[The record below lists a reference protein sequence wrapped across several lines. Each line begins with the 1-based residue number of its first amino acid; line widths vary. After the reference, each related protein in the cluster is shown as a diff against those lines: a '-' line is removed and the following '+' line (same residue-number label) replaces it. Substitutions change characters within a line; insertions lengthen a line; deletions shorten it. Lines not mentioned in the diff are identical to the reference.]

1 MKKMIAA
8 TMTALIMSLACL
20 TGCGQSES
28 VSVGG
33 TKLAAGGTLV
43 LKVNPEIAVEY
54 DDAGVVTQ
62 VSARNNDAIAII
74 ESCEGLIGL
83 QARQAVVELVSAIGQ
98 AGYFVEEAEG
108 SPRQITLEIEAGSEL
123 PHGEFLDEVVSDIR
137 ECVNTNTWQTALNV
151 ENESDYGLT
160 NYTDTDY
167 GPGNDGVTDYAAPTP
182 ASSSGSTAGYADT
195 DYGPNNDGVTDYADT
210 DYGPNNDG
218 VTDYADTDYGPNNDG
233 VTDYADT
240 DYGPNNDG
248 VTDYADTDYGPNNDG
263 VTDYSDTNYGT
274 DDDGASSYGGSD
286 YGSDHDDDD
295 DDDD

>member
-28 VSVGG
+28 VSAGG

-54 DDAGVVTQ
+54 DDAGIVTQ

-160 NYTDTDY
+160 DYTDTDY
-167 GPGNDGVTDYAAPTP
+167 GPDNDGVTD
-182 ASSSGSTAGYADT
+182 YADT